1 MKLAAMELMGM
12 NDWSLPVDKIDLAAR
27 FGKAATHYDQHAIV
41 QQQIGEHLLH
51 LISQQ
56 NYEVALDLG
65 CGTGFFLQKL
75 QPLCD
80 KVVALDL
87 SFGMLMAA
95 TQKASRASFVCGD
108 AEQLPLSDAGF
119 DLVFSSLALQWCASL
134 PQALREIYRVL
145 RPGGRVAFATLSA
158 GSLLELRRAWQQVDD
173 LDHVNRFIGEERLQS
188 LCLQQGFRT
197 EQWSCRRHILHYP
210 TLRELLMGLK
220 GIGAN
225 QVTGQRASG
234 LSGRQ
239 RWLALEKAYEN
250 ERDNTG
256 LLPVSY
262 EVCYG
267 VLTR

>member
-1 MKLAAMELMGM
+1 M
-12 NDWSLPVDKIDLAAR
+12 NDWSITVDKMDLAAR
-27 FGKAATHYDQHAIV
+27 FGKAAGDYDRHAHV
-41 QQQIGEHLLH
+41 QQQIGEQLLG

-56 NYEVALDLG
+56 YYEVALDLG

-80 KVVALDL
+80 KLIGLDL
-87 SFGMLMAA
+87 SFGMLGAA
-95 TQKASRASFVCGD
+95 MEKAPGAHFICGD
-108 AEQLPLSDAGF
+108 AELLPLPDASV
-119 DLVFSSLALQWCASL
+119 DLIFSSLALQWCSSL

-145 RPGGRVAFATLSA
+145 RPGGQVAFATLSA
-158 GSLLELRRAWQQVDD
+158 GSLLELRRSWRQVDD
-173 LDHVNRFIGEERLQS
+173 LDHVNPFIDEDRLQS
-188 LCLQQGFRT
+188 LCL
-197 EQWSCRRHILHYP
+197 EQDFCLQYWLSRRHVLHYS

-225 QVTGQRASG
+225 QVTGQRAPG

>member
-1 MKLAAMELMGM
+1 MGM
-12 NDWSLPVDKIDLAAR
+12 NDWSLPVDKLDLAAR
-27 FGKAATHYDQHAIV
+27 FGKAASHYDQHAVV
-41 QQQIGEHLLH
+41 QQQIGEYLLH

-75 QPLCD
+75 QPLSEQ
-80 KVVALDL
+80 VIALDL
-87 SFGMLMAA
+87 SLGMLMAA
-95 TQKASRASFVCGD
+95 TQKVSSASFICGD
-108 AEQLPLSDAGF
+108 AEQLPLSDSAF

-134 PQALREIYRVL
+134 PLALGEIYRVL

-158 GSLLELRRAWQQVDD
+158 GSLPELCRAWQQVDD
-173 LDHVNRFIGEERLQS
+173 LDHVNRFIDEERLQS
-188 LCLQQGFRT
+188 LCLQQGFRL
-197 EQWSCRRHILHYP
+197 EQWFCRRHVLHYS

-225 QVTGQRASG
+225 QVTGQRAPG

-239 RWLALEKAYEN
+239 RWLTLEKAYEN